1 VLIYLTYAINPAE
14 PPGVWRAHLISRT
27 AETRRSVL
35 AANVA
40 DGRQHCP
47 TMVVS
52 PRGQVLAEAPA
63 GGAATLELTIDLA
76 DTRDGYLSQQR
87 DDVVSVTWRT

>member
-1 VLIYLTYAINPAE
+1 
-14 PPGVWRAHLISRT
+14 
-27 AETRRSVL
+27 VL

-40 DGRQHCP
+40 HGTQHCP

-63 GGAATLELTIDLA
+63 GTAAILELTIDLA
-76 DTRDGYLSQQR
+76 DTSDSYLQQQR
-87 DDVVSVTWRT
+87 DDVVSVTWHG

>member
-1 VLIYLTYAINPAE
+1 M
-14 PPGVWRAHLISRT
+14 
-27 AETRRSVL
+27 L

-40 DGRQHCP
+40 HGTQHCP

-63 GGAATLELTIDLA
+63 GTAATLELTIDLA
-76 DTRDGYLSQQR
+76 DVRDTYLHQQR
-87 DDVVSVTWRT
+87 DDVVSIAWHG